1 METKTKP
8 LIMSSIKEKAAT
20 LPQIDLDGDKQPEI
34 VINVKF
40 AGVEVKQIL
49 VNLDKLE
56 FNALDPGNAPTIEL
70 TLTDVV

>member
-1 METKTKP
+1 
-8 LIMSSIKEKAAT
+8 MSSLKEKAAT

-56 FNALDPGNAPTIEL
+56 FKADDPTNKPKIEL
-70 TLTDVV
+70 TLTDVF